1 MDLMII
7 GFFLI
12 NMNLKETK
20 VKGIGKK
27 MLVTWGCC

>member
-12 NMNLKETK
+12 NINLRETK

-27 MLVTWGCC
+27 MLVTRGRC